1 MIIPG
6 RVISNPTKARA
17 AFFPARFDSALAAD
31 FSTFGGKNE
40 LSPHLGQNPSSE

>member
-17 AFFPARFDSALAAD
+17 AFFPARFGSALAAD
-31 FSTFGGKNE
+31 FSTFDGKDE
-40 LSPHLGQNPSSE
+40 LSSPFGTEPFL